1 MIFYFLASILWI
13 KTYWMKE
20 VDNMASPIRL
30 QIKSMYTDF
39 SPKEQ
44 AIADYILENPSK
56 VSHGSISD
64 LASEL
69 GIADSTFFQFTKKLG
84 FNGFKDFKLALLKQ
98 ENDLSAVTIHENIQ
112 KNDSELM
119 MAQKVFN
126 SNMKTLT
133 DTRKLLKEEDLIKAV
148 QLITAS
154 RRLYFFGVGGSEI
167 VATDAYHKF
176 LRSPIPV
183 GHSTDYHIQL
193 MEASLLTEED
203 CALLISHSGKSK
215 ETIHIAEA
223 AKKAGAKIIIVTSH
237 ANSPLAKLGDVVF
250 ISISEEIEF
259 RSEALASRIAQLSI
273 IDSLYVIMMFRNRE
287 NAQETISKVRE
298 VILGLKD
305 SKSD

>member
-1 MIFYFLASILWI
+1 
-13 KTYWMKE
+13 
-20 VDNMASPIRL
+20 MASPIHL

-56 VSHGSISD
+56 VSHSSISD
-64 LASEL
+64 LAAEL
-69 GIADSTFFQFTKKLG
+69 GIADSTFFQFTKTLG
-84 FNGFKDFKLALLKQ
+84 FSGFKDFKLALLKQ

-112 KNDSELM
+112 KNDSELV
-119 MAQKVFN
+119 MAQKVFD
-126 SNMKTLT
+126 SNIKTLT
-133 DTRKLLKEEDLIKAV
+133 DTKKLLNEEDLNAAV
-148 QLITAS
+148 KIISAS

-193 MEASLLTEED
+193 MEASLLTEAD
-203 CALLISHSGKSK
+203 CAIVISHSGKSK
-215 ETIHIAEA
+215 ETIHIANA
-223 AKKAGAKIIIVTSH
+223 AKKSGTKVIVVTSQ

-273 IDSLYVIMMFRNRE
+273 IDSLYVILMFHNRE
-287 NAQETISKVRE
+287 SAQETIAKVRE
-298 VILGLKD
+298 VILGLKENKTD
-305 SKSD
+305 

>member
-1 MIFYFLASILWI
+1 MS
-13 KTYWMKE
+13 
-20 VDNMASPIRL
+20 SPIPL
-30 QIKSMYTDF
+30 QIKSMYKDF

-44 AIADYILENPSK
+44 AIADYIVENPTK
-56 VSHGSISD
+56 VSHSSISD
-64 LASEL
+64 LAAEL
-69 GIADSTFFQFTKKLG
+69 GIADSTFFQFTKTLG

-98 ENDLSAVTIHENIQ
+98 ENDLTAVTIHENVQ
-112 KNDSELM
+112 EDDSELV
-119 MAQKVFN
+119 MAQKVFD

-133 DTRKLLKEEDLIKAV
+133 DTRKLLKEEDLQKAV
-148 QLITAS
+148 SMISNS

-203 CALLISHSGKSK
+203 CALFISHSGKSK
-215 ETIHIAEA
+215 ETIHMAEA
-223 AKKAGAKIIIVTSH
+223 AKKNGAKVIVVTSQL
-237 ANSPLAKLGDVVF
+237 NSPLAKLGDVVF

-273 IDSLYVIMMFRNRE
+273 IDSLYVILMFYYRE
-287 NAQETISKVRE
+287 NAQDTISKVRK
-298 VILGLKD
+298 VILGIKENKGD
-305 SKSD
+305 